1 MGMEGSGTFIGTVL
15 VLAAVAAALIYGY
28 MEYQVRMLRTTASKL
43 AGGLLF
49 TSRFITVGT
58 RYATQEVVVNAPQGR
73 HAMEAA
79 AADLARLPNK
89 ELAVVLPAIGLVCD
103 VKVNSTNRAGKTAD
117 RCTITFT
124 ASDAAKRLA
133 LGLPA
138 TPAAVVVVDNV
149 PLPVAHAFQ
158 SFAGQMAL
166 WIERVE
172 QRVHLEREAQQ
183 RKKEEEAAAQAAV
196 EAAVQ
201 RALGKTSKTKDDY
214 STPVS
219 DEERKARIDKQID
232 VLRKAAGFKG
242 SSAEVG
248 ADPGGKIQWYVELE
262 PSGKVI
268 LQSGSRN
275 FSGSLK
281 GAKVT
286 TLAGELELGVR
297 DALWTEEESTLSN
310 FLILSGVK
318 SEVRLAWK
326 ERLEILIRS
335 LR

>member
-1 MGMEGSGTFIGTVL
+1 MGMEGSGTFISTVM

-28 MEYQVRMLRTTASKL
+28 MEYQVRMLRTTATKL
-43 AGGLLF
+43 ASGLLF
-49 TSRFITVGT
+49 TSRFLTVGT
-58 RYATQEVVVNAPQGR
+58 RNATLEVVVNAPQGR
-73 HAMEAA
+73 HAVEAA
-79 AADLARLPNK
+79 AADLARLPKK

-103 VKVNSTNRAGKTAD
+103 VKVDSTHRAGKTAD

-124 ASDAAKRLA
+124 ASNAAKLLA

-138 TPAAVVVVDNV
+138 TPAAVVVIDDV
-149 PLPVAHAFQ
+149 PLPVARAFQ
-158 SFAGQMAL
+158 NFAGQMGF

-172 QRVHLEREAQQ
+172 QRVHLEREAEQ
-183 RKKEEEAAAQAAV
+183 RKNEEEAAALVAA
-196 EAAVQ
+196 EAAAQ
-201 RALGKTSKTKDDY
+201 RAVGKTNKTKDDY

-219 DEERKARIDKQID
+219 DEDRKVRIDKQID

-242 SSAEVG
+242 ASAEFG
-248 ADPGGKIQWYVELE
+248 ADPGGKIQWYIELE

-268 LQSGSRN
+268 LQSGSRS

-281 GAKVT
+281 GAKLT
-286 TLAGELELGVR
+286 TLVGELELGVR
-297 DALWTEEESTLSN
+297 DALWTEEDPALSN
-310 FLILSGVK
+310 FMILAGTK

>member
-1 MGMEGSGTFIGTVL
+1 MGMEGSGTFISTVM

-28 MEYQVRMLRTTASKL
+28 MEYQVRMLRTTATKL
-43 AGGLLF
+43 ASGLLF
-49 TSRFITVGT
+49 TSRFLTVGT
-58 RYATQEVVVNAPQGR
+58 RNATLEVVVNAPRGR
-73 HAMEAA
+73 HAVEAA
-79 AADLARLPNK
+79 AADLARLPKK

-103 VKVNSTNRAGKTAD
+103 VKVDSTHRAGKTAD

-124 ASDAAKRLA
+124 ASNAAKLLA

-138 TPAAVVVVDNV
+138 TPAAVVVIDDV
-149 PLPVAHAFQ
+149 PLPVARAFQ
-158 SFAGQMAL
+158 NFAGQMGF

-172 QRVHLEREAQQ
+172 QRVHLEREAEQ
-183 RKKEEEAAAQAAV
+183 RKKEEEAAALVAA
-196 EAAVQ
+196 EAAAQ
-201 RALGKTSKTKDDY
+201 RAVGKTNKTKDDY

-219 DEERKARIDKQID
+219 DEDRKVRIDKQID

-242 SSAEVG
+242 ASAEFG
-248 ADPGGKIQWYVELE
+248 ADPGGKIQWYIELE

-268 LQSGSRN
+268 LQSGSRS

-281 GAKVT
+281 GAKLT
-286 TLAGELELGVR
+286 TLVGELELGVR
-297 DALWTEEESTLSN
+297 DALWTEEDPALSN
-310 FLILSGVK
+310 FMILAGTK